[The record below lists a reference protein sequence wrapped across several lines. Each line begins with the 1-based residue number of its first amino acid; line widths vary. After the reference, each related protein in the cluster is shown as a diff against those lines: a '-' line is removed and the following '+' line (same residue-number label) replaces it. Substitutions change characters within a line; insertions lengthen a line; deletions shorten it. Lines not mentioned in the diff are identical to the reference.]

1 MTQDTTEQAAGQ
13 GQQNIN
19 VNVNAGGGS
28 RYTTMSSDKS
38 RKTALILCAVGG
50 MFGVHQFYVGRIGM
64 GITYALTCGLFGIG
78 WFLDSI
84 KIWTGSFKDNAGAP
98 LREW

>member
-1 MTQDTTEQAAGQ
+1 MTQQASEQAAGQ
-13 GQQNIN
+13 GQTIN
-19 VNVNAGGGS
+19 VNVSAGGDS

-38 RKTALILCAVGG
+38 RKMALILCAVGG

-64 GITYALTCGLFGIG
+64 GIAY
-78 WFLDSI
+78 FLDSI

>member
-19 VNVNAGGGS
+19 VNVSAGGS
-28 RYTTMSSDKS
+28 RYMTVASEKS
-38 RKTALILCAVGG
+38 RKTALVLCAVGG
-50 MFGVHQFYVGRIGM
+50 MFGVHHFYVGRIGM
-64 GITYALTCGLFGIG
+64 GIAYALTCGLFGIG

>member
-1 MTQDTTEQAAGQ
+1 MTQQASEQAAGQ
-13 GQQNIN
+13 GQTIN
-19 VNVNAGGGS
+19 VNVSAGGDS

-38 RKTALILCAVGG
+38 RKMALILCAVGG

-64 GITYALTCGLFGIG
+64 GIAYALTCGLFGIG